1 MDYYSQQ
8 QGTDGGG
15 SVSMAG
21 VVGGTCTYMAGCK
34 ELSNDKCIG
43 MQTDIG
49 SAKTTIIRATA

>member
-21 VVGGTCTYMAGCK
+21 
-34 ELSNDKCIG
+34 LHHDKKSRTPKPSITIQIDNISTKIG
-43 MQTDIG
+43 LKLIKQAV
-49 SAKTTIIRATA
+49 S